1 MLMNLR
7 CMEHSLY
14 VAVKHFVEKLA
25 PRSRKKVNVGSDN
38 EDAGEDSNTDDDDDL
53 EPGDS
58 LGKALALVKQV
69 NFSSLLLTHFP
80 D

>member
-1 MLMNLR
+1 MYLR
-7 CMEHSLY
+7 CMEHSLH

-25 PRSRKKVNVGSDN
+25 PHSRKKANVGSDN
-38 EDAGEDSNTDDDDDL
+38 EDAGEDSNTDDNDDL

-69 NFSSLLLTHFP
+69 SSLPFY
-80 D
+80 